1 MIANFSEY
9 ISRYLLRTDKSAP
22 PTPGEHHFVCVYLV
36 PRLFT
41 INGKVPDYINPDGTK
56 SILGDVVYYRDGRH
70 HFGIEVK
77 LGTVRLT
84 KREFNEWVVSDDTR
98 LWPNLFVGISN
109 NGIAL
114 AAWSEFRGAYLA
126 AVRAKDDNWSPAMI
140 ESGYGPM
147 KGVNELS
154 QHLPSGAW
162 FPFAVSQADASMH
175 ETAFTTALRRGVE
188 SSGGLEFLS
197 T

>member
-9 ISRYLLRTDKSAP
+9 ISRYILRTDKSAP
-22 PTPGEHHFVCVYLV
+22 PTPGEHHFVCAYLV

-41 INGKVPDYINPDGTK
+41 INGKVPDFINPDGTK
-56 SILGDVVYYRDGRH
+56 AILGDVVYYRDGRH

-84 KREFNEWVVSDDTR
+84 KREFNEWIVSEDTN
-98 LWPNLFVGISN
+98 LWPNLFVGISS

-114 AAWSEFRGAYLA
+114 SAWSEFRGAYLA
-126 AVRAKDDNWSPAMI
+126 AVRAKDDNWSPATI
-140 ESGYGPM
+140 GSGYGPM
-147 KGVNELS
+147 KGVNELRA
-154 QHLPSGAW
+154 HLPSGTW
-162 FPFAVSQADASMH
+162 FPFTVNQADASIH
-175 ETAFTTALRRGVE
+175 EAAFTAALRRGVE
-188 SSGGLEFLS
+188 SSGGLEFLP

>member
-9 ISRYLLRTDKSAP
+9 ISRYILKADKSAP

-41 INGKVPDYINPDGTK
+41 INDKVPDFINPDGTK
-56 SILGDVVYYRDGRH
+56 SILGDVVYYQDGRH

-77 LGTVRLT
+77 LDTVRLT
-84 KREFNEWVVSDDTR
+84 KREFNEWIVSEDTK
-98 LWPNLFVGISN
+98 LWPNLFVGISS

-114 AAWSEFRGAYLA
+114 ASWGEFRSAYLA
-126 AVRAKDDNWSPAMI
+126 AVRAKNENWSPTMI

-147 KGVNELS
+147 KAVNELR
-154 QHLPSGAW
+154 QHLTSGAW
-162 FPFAVSQADASMH
+162 FPFTANQSDASKH
-175 ETAFTTALRRGVE
+175 EAAFTAALRLGVE
-188 SSGGLEFLS
+188 SSGGLEFLA